1 MTIDGLRLKYANAT
15 EIMLNFCRNGMLKQ
29 LIYSDNGNGFS
40 KDVKDGFG
48 LQSIKNRV
56 KQIGA
61 TIEIREQMGLCFVIS
76 LE

>member
-1 MTIDGLRLKYANAT
+1 
-15 EIMLNFCRNGMLKQ
+15 MLNFCRNGMLKQ

-61 TIEIREQMGLCFVIS
+61 TVEIREQMVLCFVIS